1 MRDKLPIS
9 CFIIAQN
16 EADRITKTIESV
28 NELVDE
34 IIVIDSG
41 STDGT
46 QDLVK
51 KLGGKL
57 FYNKWNG
64 FGPQKR
70 FGEDKA
76 RNKWLLNLDADE
88 YLSNELK
95 AEIRNLFAK
104 KLESNFYSVKVIPIY
119 PNWNKPRL
127 FSAHHLCVRLYN
139 IEFGRFST
147 SKVHDSV
154 QTNSNKIIKLKNP
167 VLHES
172 VRSFSHLIEKEDS
185 YVKMQ
190 IRSLKKKNKLL
201 LFLRLFFEFPLS
213 FTKYYFI
220 RRHFTGAFTGL
231 ITSIILAFYR
241 WKRIYL
247 FLRKF

>member
-1 MRDKLPIS
+1 MIDKLPIS

-28 NELVDE
+28 DELVDE

-51 KLGGKL
+51 KLGCKL

-104 KLESNFYSVKVIPIY
+104 KLESNFYSMKVIPIY

-139 IEFGRFST
+139 IEFGRFS
-147 SKVHDSV
+147 SSEVHDSV

-190 IRSLKKKNKLL
+190 IDSLKKKNKLF
-201 LFLRLFFEFPLS
+201 LFLRLIFEFPLS
-213 FTKYYFI
+213 FIKYYFI
-220 RRHFTGAFTGL
+220 RRHFTGALTGL
-231 ITSIILAFYR
+231 VTSIILAFYR

-247 FLRKF
+247 FLRKL

>member
-1 MRDKLPIS
+1 MNNKLPIT

-16 EADRITKTIESV
+16 EADRITKTIDSV
-28 NELVDE
+28 DKLVDE

-51 KLGGKL
+51 NLGCKL
-57 FYNKWNG
+57 FYNEWNG

-70 FGEDKA
+70 FGEDMA

-88 YLSNELK
+88 YLSNKLK
-95 AEIRNLFAK
+95 DEIRNLFAK
-104 KLESNFYSVKVIPIY
+104 KLESNFYSMKVIPIY

-139 IEFGRFST
+139 IEFGRFSN
-147 SKVHDSV
+147 SEVHDSV

-172 VRSFSHLIEKEDS
+172 VRSFSHLIEKEDR

-190 IRSLKKKNKLL
+190 IESLKKKNKLFL
-201 LFLRLFFEFPLS
+201 LLRLIFEFPLS
-213 FTKYYFI
+213 FMKYYFI
-220 RRHFTGAFTGL
+220 RRHFTGALTGL

-247 FLRKF
+247 FLRKL

>member
-28 NELVDE
+28 NKLVDE

-51 KLGGKL
+51 RLGCKL

-70 FGEDKA
+70 FGENKA

-104 KLESNFYSVKVIPIY
+104 KLESNFYSMKVIPIY

-147 SKVHDSV
+147 SEVHDSV

-172 VRSFSHLIEKEDS
+172 VRSFSHLIEKEDR

-190 IRSLKKKNKLL
+190 IESLKKKNKLFL
-201 LFLRLFFEFPLS
+201 LLRLIFEFPLS
-213 FTKYYFI
+213 FMKYYFI
-220 RRHFTGAFTGL
+220 RRHFTGALTGL

-247 FLRKF
+247 FLRKL

>member
-1 MRDKLPIS
+1 MIDKLPIS

-16 EADRITKTIESV
+16 ESDRITKTIESV

-51 KLGGKL
+51 RLGCKL

-88 YLSNELK
+88 YLSNQLK

-104 KLESNFYSVKVIPIY
+104 KLESNFYSMKVIPIY

-139 IEFGRFST
+139 IEFGRFS
-147 SKVHDSV
+147 SSEVHDSV

-172 VRSFSHLIEKEDS
+172 VRSFSHLIKKEDS

-190 IRSLKKKNKLL
+190 IDSLKKKNKLF
-201 LFLRLFFEFPLS
+201 LFLRLIFEFPLS
-213 FTKYYFI
+213 FIKYYFI
-220 RRHFTGAFTGL
+220 RRHFTGALTGL
-231 ITSIILAFYR
+231 VTSIILAFYR

-247 FLRKF
+247 FLRKL

>member
-1 MRDKLPIS
+1 MNNKLPIS

-34 IIVIDSG
+34 IIVVDSG

-51 KLGGKL
+51 KLGCKL
-57 FYNKWNG
+57 FYNEWNG

-104 KLESNFYSVKVIPIY
+104 KLESNFYSMKVIPIY

-139 IEFGRFST
+139 IEFGRFSS

-154 QTNSNKIIKLKNP
+154 QISSNKIIKLKNP
-167 VLHES
+167 VLHNS

-190 IRSLKKKNKLL
+190 IGSLKKKNKLF
-201 LFLRLFFEFPLS
+201 LFLRLIFEFPLS
-213 FTKYYFI
+213 FIKYYFI

-231 ITSIILAFYR
+231 LTSIILAFYR

>member
-1 MRDKLPIS
+1 MNNKLPIS

-16 EADRITKTIESV
+16 EADRITKTIDSV
-28 NELVDE
+28 DELVDE

-51 KLGGKL
+51 KLGCKL
-57 FYNKWNG
+57 FYNEWNG

-70 FGEDKA
+70 FGEEKA

-95 AEIRNLFAK
+95 DEIRNLFAK
-104 KLESNFYSVKVIPIY
+104 KLESNFYSMKVIPIY

-139 IEFGRFST
+139 IEFGRFSS

-154 QTNSNKIIKLKNP
+154 QISSNKIIKLKNP
-167 VLHES
+167 VLHNS

-190 IRSLKKKNKLL
+190 IGSLKKKNKLF
-201 LFLRLFFEFPLS
+201 LFLRLIFEFPLS
-213 FTKYYFI
+213 FIKYYFI
-220 RRHFTGAFTGL
+220 RRHFTGALTGL
-231 ITSIILAFYR
+231 VTSIILAFYR

>member
-1 MRDKLPIS
+1 MIDKLPIS

-16 EADRITKTIESV
+16 ESDRITKTIESV

-51 KLGGKL
+51 RLGCKL

-88 YLSNELK
+88 YLSNQLK

-104 KLESNFYSVKVIPIY
+104 KLESNFYSMKVIPIY

-127 FSAHHLCVRLYN
+127 FSAHHLCIRLYN
-139 IEFGRFST
+139 IEFGRFS
-147 SKVHDSV
+147 SSEVHDSV

-172 VRSFSHLIEKEDS
+172 VRSFSHLIKKEDS

-190 IRSLKKKNKLL
+190 IDSLKKKNKLF
-201 LFLRLFFEFPLS
+201 LFLRLIFEFPLS
-213 FTKYYFI
+213 FIKYYFI
-220 RRHFTGAFTGL
+220 RRHFTGALTGL
-231 ITSIILAFYR
+231 VTSIILAFYR

-247 FLRKF
+247 FLRKL

>member
-1 MRDKLPIS
+1 MNNKLPIS

-34 IIVIDSG
+34 IIVVDSG

-51 KLGGKL
+51 KLGCKL
-57 FYNKWNG
+57 FYNEWNG

-70 FGEDKA
+70 FGEEKA

-104 KLESNFYSVKVIPIY
+104 KLESNFYSMKVIPIY

-139 IEFGRFST
+139 IEFGRFSS

-154 QTNSNKIIKLKNP
+154 QISSNKIIKLKNP
-167 VLHES
+167 VLHNS

-190 IRSLKKKNKLL
+190 IGSLKKKNKLF
-201 LFLRLFFEFPLS
+201 LFLRLIFEFPLS
-213 FTKYYFI
+213 FIKYYFI
-220 RRHFTGAFTGL
+220 RRHFTGALTGL
-231 ITSIILAFYR
+231 VTSIILAFYR

>member
-1 MRDKLPIS
+1 MIDKLPIS

-28 NELVDE
+28 DKLVDE

-51 KLGGKL
+51 RLGCKL

-70 FGEDKA
+70 FGENKA

-104 KLESNFYSVKVIPIY
+104 KLESNFYSMKVIPIY

-139 IEFGRFST
+139 IEFGRFS
-147 SKVHDSV
+147 SSEVHDSV

-190 IRSLKKKNKLL
+190 IDSLKKKNKLF
-201 LFLRLFFEFPLS
+201 LFLRLIFEFPLS
-213 FTKYYFI
+213 FIKYYFI
-220 RRHFTGAFTGL
+220 RRHFTGALTGL

-247 FLRKF
+247 FLRKL

>member
-1 MRDKLPIS
+1 MKNKLPIS
-9 CFIIAQN
+9 CFIIAKN
-16 EADRITKTIESV
+16 EADRITKTIQSV
-28 NELVDE
+28 DDLVDE

-51 KLGGKL
+51 KLGCKIY
-57 FYNKWNG
+57 YNEWNG

-88 YLSNELK
+88 YLSNKLK
-95 AEIRNLFAK
+95 DEIRNLFAK
-104 KLESNFYSVKVIPIY
+104 KLKSNFFSMKVIPIY

-190 IRSLKKKNKLL
+190 IKSLKKKNKLL

>member
-1 MRDKLPIS
+1 MKNKLPIS

-16 EADRITKTIESV
+16 EVDRITKTIQSV
-28 NELVDE
+28 DDLVDE

-51 KLGGKL
+51 KLGCKL
-57 FYNKWNG
+57 YYNEWYG

-95 AEIRNLFAK
+95 NEIRNLFAK
-104 KLESNFYSVKVIPIY
+104 KLESNFFSMKVIPIY

-147 SKVHDSV
+147 SEVHDSV
-154 QTNSNKIIKLKNP
+154 QTNSNKIIRLKNP
-167 VLHES
+167 VHHES
-172 VRSFSHLIEKEDS
+172 VRSLSHLIEKEDS

-190 IRSLKKKNKLL
+190 IKSLKKKNKLL

-213 FTKYYFI
+213 FIKYYFI
-220 RRHFTGAFTGL
+220 RRHFTGAFAGL

>member
-1 MRDKLPIS
+1 MIDKLPIS

-16 EADRITKTIESV
+16 ESDRITKTIESV

-51 KLGGKL
+51 RLGCKL

-104 KLESNFYSVKVIPIY
+104 KLESNFYSMKVIPIY

-127 FSAHHLCVRLYN
+127 FSAHHLCIRLYN
-139 IEFGRFST
+139 IEFGRFS
-147 SKVHDSV
+147 SSEVHDSV

-172 VRSFSHLIEKEDS
+172 VRSFSHLIKKEDS

-190 IRSLKKKNKLL
+190 IDSLKKKNKLF
-201 LFLRLFFEFPLS
+201 LFLRLIFEFPLS
-213 FTKYYFI
+213 FIKYYFI
-220 RRHFTGAFTGL
+220 RRHFTGALTGL
-231 ITSIILAFYR
+231 VTSIILAFYR

-247 FLRKF
+247 FLRKL

>member
-28 NELVDE
+28 DKLVDE

-51 KLGGKL
+51 RLGCKL

-70 FGEDKA
+70 FGENKA

-104 KLESNFYSVKVIPIY
+104 KLESNFYSMKVIPIY

-147 SKVHDSV
+147 SEVHDSV

-190 IRSLKKKNKLL
+190 IESLKKKNKLF
-201 LFLRLFFEFPLS
+201 LFLRLIFEFPLS
-213 FTKYYFI
+213 FIKYYFI
-220 RRHFTGAFTGL
+220 RRHFTGALTGL

-247 FLRKF
+247 FLRKL

>member
-1 MRDKLPIS
+1 MNNKLPIS
-9 CFIIAQN
+9 CFIIAKN
-16 EADRITKTIESV
+16 EADRIAQTIESV
-28 NELVDE
+28 EGLVDE

-51 KLGGKL
+51 ELGCKLY
-57 FYNKWNG
+57 YNKWHG

-95 AEIRNLFAK
+95 AEIRDLFSK
-104 KLESNFYSVKVIPIY
+104 KLESNFYSMKVTPIY

-127 FSAHHLCVRLYN
+127 FSAHHLCIRLYN
-139 IEFGRFST
+139 IEFGRFS
-147 SKVHDSV
+147 SSEVHDSV

-167 VLHES
+167 VLHKS

-185 YVKMQ
+185 YIKMQ
-190 IRSLKKKNKLL
+190 IESLKKKNKLF
-201 LFLRLFFEFPLS
+201 LFLRLLFEFPLS
-213 FTKYYFI
+213 FIKYYLI
-220 RRHFTGAFTGL
+220 RRHFTGLFTGL
-231 ITSIILAFYR
+231 ITAMILAFYR

-247 FLRKF
+247 F

>member
-1 MRDKLPIS
+1 MNNKLPIT

-16 EADRITKTIESV
+16 EADRITKTIDSV
-28 NELVDE
+28 DELVDE

-51 KLGGKL
+51 KLGCKL
-57 FYNKWNG
+57 FYNEWNG

-70 FGEDKA
+70 FGEEKA

-95 AEIRNLFAK
+95 NEIRNLFAK
-104 KLESNFYSVKVIPIY
+104 ELKSNFYSMKVIPIY

-127 FSAHHLCVRLYN
+127 FSAHHLCIRLYN
-139 IEFGRFST
+139 VEFGRFST

-154 QTNSNKIIKLKNP
+154 QANSNKIIKLKNP
-167 VLHES
+167 VFHDS

-185 YVKMQ
+185 YIKMQ
-190 IRSLKKKNKLL
+190 IESLKKKNKLF
-201 LFLRLFFEFPLS
+201 LFIRLIFEFPLS
-213 FTKYYFI
+213 FIKYYFI
-220 RRHFTGAFTGL
+220 RRHFTGAITGL
-231 ITSIILAFYR
+231 ATSIILAFYR

>member
-51 KLGGKL
+51 KLGCKL
-57 FYNKWNG
+57 FFNKWNG

-70 FGEDKA
+70 FGENKA

-104 KLESNFYSVKVIPIY
+104 KLESKFYSMKVIPIY

-139 IEFGRFST
+139 IEFGRFS
-147 SKVHDSV
+147 SSEVHDSV

-190 IRSLKKKNKLL
+190 IDSIKKKNKLF
-201 LFLRLFFEFPLS
+201 LFLRLIFEFPLS
-213 FTKYYFI
+213 FIKYYFV
-220 RRHFTGAFTGL
+220 RRHFTGALTGL
-231 ITSIILAFYR
+231 VTSIILAFYR

-247 FLRKF
+247 FLRKL

>member
-1 MRDKLPIS
+1 MKNKLPIS
-9 CFIIAQN
+9 CFIIAKN
-16 EADRITKTIESV
+16 EADRITKTIKSV
-28 NELVDE
+28 DDLVDE

-51 KLGGKL
+51 KLGCKIY
-57 FYNKWNG
+57 YNEWNG

-88 YLSNELK
+88 YLSNKLK
-95 AEIRNLFAK
+95 DEIRNLFAK
-104 KLESNFYSVKVIPIY
+104 KLKSNFFSMKVIPIY

-154 QTNSNKIIKLKNP
+154 QTNSNQIIKLKNP

-190 IRSLKKKNKLL
+190 IKSLKKKNKLL

-213 FTKYYFI
+213 FIKYYFI

>member
-1 MRDKLPIS
+1 MNNKLPIS

-16 EADRITKTIESV
+16 EADRITKTIDSV
-28 NELVDE
+28 DELVDE

-51 KLGGKL
+51 RLGCKL

-70 FGEDKA
+70 FGENKA

-104 KLESNFYSVKVIPIY
+104 KLESNFYSMKVIPIY

-139 IEFGRFST
+139 IEFGRFSS

-154 QTNSNKIIKLKNP
+154 QISSNKIIKLKNP
-167 VLHES
+167 VLHNS

-190 IRSLKKKNKLL
+190 IGSLKKKNKLF
-201 LFLRLFFEFPLS
+201 LFLRLIFEFPLS
-213 FTKYYFI
+213 FIKYYFI
-220 RRHFTGAFTGL
+220 RRHFTGALTGL
-231 ITSIILAFYR
+231 VTSIILAFYR

>member
-16 EADRITKTIESV
+16 EADRITKTIDSV
-28 NELVDE
+28 DELVDE

-51 KLGGKL
+51 KLGCKL

-104 KLESNFYSVKVIPIY
+104 KLESNFYSMKVIPIY
-119 PNWNKPRL
+119 PNWKKPRL

-139 IEFGRFST
+139 IEFGRFS
-147 SKVHDSV
+147 SSEVHDSV

-190 IRSLKKKNKLL
+190 IDSLKKKNKLF
-201 LFLRLFFEFPLS
+201 LFLRLIFEFPLS
-213 FTKYYFI
+213 FIKYYFI
-220 RRHFTGAFTGL
+220 RRHFTGALTGL
-231 ITSIILAFYR
+231 VTSIILAFYR

>member
-1 MRDKLPIS
+1 MNNKLPIS

-28 NELVDE
+28 NELVNE
-34 IIVIDSG
+34 IIVVDSG

-51 KLGGKL
+51 KLGCKL
-57 FYNKWNG
+57 FYNEWNG

-104 KLESNFYSVKVIPIY
+104 KLESNFYSMKVIPIY

-139 IEFGRFST
+139 IEFGRFSS

-154 QTNSNKIIKLKNP
+154 QTSSNKIIKLKNP
-167 VLHES
+167 VLHNS

-185 YVKMQ
+185 YVRMQ
-190 IRSLKKKNKLL
+190 IDSLKKKNKLF
-201 LFLRLFFEFPLS
+201 LFLRLIFEFPLS
-213 FTKYYFI
+213 FIKYYFI

-231 ITSIILAFYR
+231 LTSIILAFYR